1 MTSAKRPF
9 TTQQLD
15 VLSKTVRSALVSDIL
30 DGLGLWHQCLA
41 PGLVPLDRHRRGH
54 PDQRSPA
61 AASPSK
67 TSAKTETH
75 H

>member
-41 PGLVPLDRHRRGH
+41 PGLVPG
-54 PDQRSPA
+54 PPPA
-61 AASPSK
+61 EDILAKVACGRVALE